1 MARSSPDPSSDD
13 PSSDPATEDPDLGAT
28 DDPAFSVDMSED
40 RLAWIFGSSR
50 SGSTWLLRMLSSLD
64 AVVAVD
70 DPHLGHHLGVWR
82 PISLAWAT
90 AEHPP
95 ALTTLDRLKHDKDSY
110 FFSDRYR
117 DAWAPALRRLIVDR
131 FDAQVADTY
140 PSDGS
145 APSDDSAAVGGRA
158 EPVVVVKEPGSHVAD
173 LLLSLFP
180 SSRFVFLLRDGR
192 DVVDSW
198 LAAYR
203 TGSWALDEGA
213 FPVTGEGRESLVRW
227 QSAVWAFRTEVVR
240 RAFDAHPPDR
250 RVLVRYEDLVADP
263 QRELARICAYLPIAA
278 SSDTLAAVAAE
289 HAYAAVPSVDKGE
302 SKEIRS
308 ASPGGWRDNLSPS
321 EHDVMHEVMGPTLE
335 AMGYLEAEPVG
346 LA

>member
-1 MARSSPDPSSDD
+1 MARPPSSDD
-13 PSSDPATEDPDLGAT
+13 PSSSRRPGGPRGG
-28 DDPAFSVDMSED
+28 FSLEAGED

-50 SGSTWLLRMLSSLD
+50 SGSTWLLRMLNSLD
-64 AVVAVD
+64 PVVPID

-95 ALTTLDRLKHDKDSY
+95 ALTTLDRVKHDKDSY

-117 DAWAPALRRLIVDR
+117 GTWAPALHRLIVDR
-131 FDAQVADTY
+131 FDAQVAD
-140 PSDGS
+140 DL
-145 APSDDSAAVGGRA
+145 ADRAAGERDA

-173 LLLSLFP
+173 LLISLFP
-180 SSRFVFLLRDGR
+180 ASRFIFLLRDGR

-203 TGSWALDEGA
+203 PGSWALDEGA
-213 FPVTGEGRESLVRW
+213 FPVTEAGRESLVRW
-227 QSAVWAFRTEVVR
+227 QSAVWAFRTDVVR
-240 RAFDAHPPDR
+240 RTFDEHPPDR

-263 QRELARICAYLPIAA
+263 ARELARICASLPIDAP
-278 SSDTLAAVAAE
+278 DDVLAAVAAD
-289 HAYAAVPSVDKGE
+289 HAYASVPAADKGQT
-302 SKEIRS
+302 KEIRS
-308 ASPGGWRDNLSPS
+308 ASPGGWRENLSPA

-335 AMGYLEAEPVG
+335 AVGYLERDTAG
-346 LA
+346 LR

>member
-1 MARSSPDPSSDD
+1 MARSFPPADVPPDR
-13 PSSDPATEDPDLGAT
+13 
-28 DDPAFSVDMSED
+28 FSIDASED

-64 AVVAVD
+64 AVVPID

-95 ALTTLDRLKHDKDSY
+95 DLTTLDRLKHDKDSY

-117 DAWAPALRRLIVDR
+117 DAWGPALRQMIVDR
-131 FDAQVADTY
+131 FDAQIA
-140 PSDGS
+140 
-145 APSDDSAAVGGRA
+145 DSATRH

-173 LLLSLFP
+173 QLLSLFP
-180 SSRFVFLLRDGR
+180 ASRLVFLLRDGR

-203 TGSWALDEGA
+203 DGSWALDEGA
-213 FPVTGEGRESLVRW
+213 FPVTDAGRESLVRW
-227 QSAVWAFRTEVVR
+227 QSAVWAFRTEVVQ
-240 RAFDAHPPDR
+240 RAFDRHPTDR

-263 QRELARICAYLPIAA
+263 GHELARICAYLLLDATA
-278 SSDTLAAVAAE
+278 DTLAGVAAE
-289 HAYAAVPSVDKGE
+289 HDYAAVPAVEKGH

-308 ASPGGWRDNLSPS
+308 ASPGGWRENLTSA
-321 EHDVMHEVMGPTLE
+321 EHDVMHEVMGPKLAE
-335 AMGYLEAEPVG
+335 LGYLDPDLVG